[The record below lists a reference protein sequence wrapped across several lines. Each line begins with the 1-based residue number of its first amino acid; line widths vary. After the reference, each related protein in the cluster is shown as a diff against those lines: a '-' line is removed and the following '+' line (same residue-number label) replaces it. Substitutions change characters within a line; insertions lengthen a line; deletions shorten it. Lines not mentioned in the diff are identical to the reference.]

1 MDRRKSQRVA
11 LIAGLLFLVLLAEGI
26 LFIAAGNAVQ
36 KEEERKLGA
45 LVSLDP
51 GREAEYVEIFQG
63 EASEGEASA
72 GQEIL
77 ERYGYRAAD
86 IRFFQTIGGYAAVMG
101 GVFLL
106 GSLGVALIGVGSA
119 KQRQRE
125 TEEKQRLEE
134 ELKELKMSF
143 DRTEERLRREEQET
157 KSLITDISHQLKTPM
172 AALKMSYELT
182 QSTELTEE
190 EKDEFTAREAE
201 EVAKLETLLDSFV
214 HLSRLE
220 ADMIRIS
227 PVRASL
233 RSTLT
238 QAVSSVYMKAYRR
251 NIDISMEEFED
262 RQILHD
268 PKWTGEAFV
277 NILDNA
283 VKYSGEGTKITIK
296 VTELVSYIMIEVED
310 EGIGIPSGEMHKI
323 FQRFFRGES
332 EKVKA
337 MDGSGV
343 GLYLSRKILEDQ
355 GGTISVRKGQR
366 SGSDFIVTLPL

>member
-36 KEEERKLGA
+36 KEEEGKLGA

-86 IRFFQTIGGYAAVMG
+86 IQFFQTIGGYAAVMG

-125 TEEKQRLEE
+125 TEEKQHLEE

-227 PVRASL
+227 PV
-233 RSTLT
+233 T

-366 SGSDFIVTLPL
+366 SGSNFIVTLPL

>member
-125 TEEKQRLEE
+125 TEEKQHLEE

-157 KSLITDISHQLKTPM
+157 KSLITDISHQ
-172 AALKMSYELT
+172 
-182 QSTELTEE
+182 
-190 EKDEFTAREAE
+190 
-201 EVAKLETLLDSFV
+201 LETLLDSFV

-366 SGSDFIVTLPL
+366 SGSNFIVTLPL

>member
-1 MDRRKSQRVA
+1 M
-11 LIAGLLFLVLLAEGI
+11 
-26 LFIAAGNAVQ
+26 
-36 KEEERKLGA
+36 
-45 LVSLDP
+45 
-51 GREAEYVEIFQG
+51 
-63 EASEGEASA
+63 
-72 GQEIL
+72 
-77 ERYGYRAAD
+77 
-86 IRFFQTIGGYAAVMG
+86 
-101 GVFLL
+101 
-106 GSLGVALIGVGSA
+106 
-119 KQRQRE
+119 
-125 TEEKQRLEE
+125 
-134 ELKELKMSF
+134 
-143 DRTEERLRREEQET
+143 
-157 KSLITDISHQLKTPM
+157 
-172 AALKMSYELT
+172 
-182 QSTELTEE
+182 
-190 EKDEFTAREAE
+190 
-201 EVAKLETLLDSFV
+201 AKLETLLDSFV